1 MAEETP
7 RLREL
12 VQRAASDPEFAQLLL
27 EEPERVASEYALTSD
42 QIHKIREL
50 AGAGLL
56 QPAVQA
62 HGAKTPIV
70 IAPGGGGGG
79 YY

>member
-1 MAEETP
+1 MSEAEGSK
-7 RLREL
+7 LREL
-12 VQRAASDPEFAQLLL
+12 VQRAAADPEFAERLLT
-27 EEPERVASEYALTSD
+27 EPESMATEYGLTTD

-62 HGAKTPIV
+62 HD
-70 IAPGGGGGG
+70 APVDGGGGK

>member
-27 EEPERVASEYALTSD
+27 EQPERVASEYALSTD

-62 HGAKTPIV
+62 HGVKNPNE
-70 IAPGGGGGG
+70 PGGGGG

>member
-1 MAEETP
+1 MTGTQESP

-12 VQRAASDPEFAQLLL
+12 VQRAAADPAFAEQLLT
-27 EEPERVASEYALTSD
+27 EPERVASEYELTSAQVD
-42 QIHKIREL
+42 KIREL

-62 HGAKTPIV
+62 HAKPPPDPIQ
-70 IAPGGGGGG
+70 GGG